1 MFSFVFYPICST
13 LTCQRIKLYFHL
25 TVEEKDL
32 LNFIGD
38 KTFSITVT
46 VLRRSPRDSE
56 NEEEEVLVGKT
67 GLGTSHWEAEQ
78 DCVGEKLGRS

>member
-1 MFSFVFYPICST
+1 MFSLVCYPIYFIFA
-13 LTCQRIKLYFHL
+13 CQRIKLYFHL

-56 NEEEEVLVGKT
+56 NEEEEVLVGKR
-67 GLGTSHWEAEQ
+67 GVGTSHWEAEQ